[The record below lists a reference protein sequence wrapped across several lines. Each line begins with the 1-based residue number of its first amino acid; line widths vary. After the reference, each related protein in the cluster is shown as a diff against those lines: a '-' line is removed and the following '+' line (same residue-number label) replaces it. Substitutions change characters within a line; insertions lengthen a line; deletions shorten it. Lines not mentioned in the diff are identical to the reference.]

1 MFKFIILL
9 VLLFLS
15 IFFQLLGFMK
25 LMPLSITSPILF
37 FVLFLFLHSAN
48 ERKRFKGF

>member
-1 MFKFIILL
+1 MFKFIILF

-25 LMPLSITSPILF
+25 LMPLYITSPILL
-37 FVLFLFLHSAN
+37 FVLFLFLHNMN